1 MKIYFSPP
9 PFVRK
14 CLVAAHELGLA
25 DRIEKLPSAAGP
37 VARDQTIIASNP
49 LGQVPTFFTDDGQV
63 LYDSRVICEYLNV
76 LGGGALFPAEGKP
89 RWQALTEQ
97 SLGDGML
104 GAALLARYETVLRPE
119 ALRWD
124 GWYEGQMGKVRDG
137 LALQE
142 QNTAALAQRVDIGT
156 ITIGCA
162 LGYLDF
168 RYPDYDWRAGFPPWP
183 RGSPRS
189 TSARPCRPR
198 CRTPERDARF
208 WGGQRGLGIPAGP
221 RRTPAW
227 YGAYRAAAGPLAQ
240 ARALMRLA
248 KTALDLGQQDLEV
261 LLLHHISIHDGDL
274 LVRVFQPVESMIEL
288 RSIAT
293 LQPACRIQPGHT
305 APPFV
310 LNDCG
315 EDPACFRAFYLE
327 HSLRHRRCVR

>member
-137 LALQE
+137 LALLE

-198 CRTPERDARF
+198 CRTPERDAPL
-208 WGGQRGLGIPAGP
+208 LGRAARTGDSRRAPG
-221 RRTPAW
+221 RTPAW

-240 ARALMRLA
+240 AR
-248 KTALDLGQQDLEV
+248 GF
-261 LLLHHISIHDGDL
+261 
-274 LVRVFQPVESMIEL
+274 FQRARIGCSAEL
-288 RSIAT
+288 RYAA
-293 LQPACRIQPGHT
+293 QRHFRPAPCRKIRSDETPFD
-305 APPFV
+305 ARPVRRRPPR
-310 LNDCG
+310 LRG
-315 EDPACFRAFYLE
+315 LSRSRAMGA
-327 HSLRHRRCVR
+327 

>member
-1 MKIYFSPP
+1 M
-9 PFVRK
+9 RK

-198 CRTPERDARF
+198 CRTPERDAPL
-208 WGGQRGLGIPAGP
+208 LG
-221 RRTPAW
+221 
-227 YGAYRAAAGPLAQ
+227 RAARTGDSRRPRAGRP
-240 ARALMRLA
+240 
-248 KTALDLGQQDLEV
+248 
-261 LLLHHISIHDGDL
+261 
-274 LVRVFQPVESMIEL
+274 
-288 RSIAT
+288 
-293 LQPACRIQPGHT
+293 PGT
-305 APPFV
+305 APIGPPLGPWRKPGLFS
-310 LNDCG
+310 C
-315 EDPACFRAFYLE
+315 A
-327 HSLRHRRCVR
+327 